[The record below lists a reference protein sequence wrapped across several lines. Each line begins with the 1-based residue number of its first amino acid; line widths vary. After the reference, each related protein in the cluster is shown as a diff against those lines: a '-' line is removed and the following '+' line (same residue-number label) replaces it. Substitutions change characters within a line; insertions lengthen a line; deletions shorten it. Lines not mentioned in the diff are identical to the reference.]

1 MVGTLKEKRVFSRH
15 VAGNVWGCSI
25 RKEQL
30 TEWLV
35 DISNIST
42 CVHAS
47 IHPITNTV
55 EIKENR
61 SGKNQAGLAI
71 VGVSHHCLL

>member
-1 MVGTLKEKRVFSRH
+1 MKEKRVFSRH
-15 VAGNVWGCSI
+15 VAGNEWGCSI

-35 DISNIST
+35 DIST